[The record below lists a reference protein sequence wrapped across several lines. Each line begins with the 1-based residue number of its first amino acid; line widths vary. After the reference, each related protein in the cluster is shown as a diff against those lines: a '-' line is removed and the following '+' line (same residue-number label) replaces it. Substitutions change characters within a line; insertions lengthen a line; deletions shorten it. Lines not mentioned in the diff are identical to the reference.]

1 MVKMSEDSW
10 KLEKD
15 LCRCCHSE
23 GAFKNLSETC
33 PDDGLEVYS
42 DMLQFALNINMSP
55 VAGVLCFVTY
65 TICEQCIDR
74 LRDAVNFK
82 RQVQQCEDRFRDMYD
97 RDIIKVGDSNVKL
110 KQESPELD
118 AEVADKNTDFPHMDT
133 DDSDDFPLN
142 YEADNRSETDV
153 KKEVISKSKSK
164 KTKPKQTKSKKKTE
178 QTKKNESGDAGK
190 KGGKTPTKSL
200 FRLQQDD
207 YTQDGEQFSC
217 SRCDKRY
224 YKFCSLR
231 FHVKSK
237 HYKIPRYSCPYCAEK
252 FMTLAP
258 LTVHK
263 LLEHNVDERFKCNA
277 CKGTFNT
284 KIQLRKH
291 INNFHM
297 LGEKY
302 KCEFCEY
309 ESFSFEGEKPGGYYT
324 LRGDS
329 FVCKLCD
336 RSYASQPLVSQH
348 YRFVHLKR
356 RPKVR
361 KCPNCDQKVPGYLR
375 AYHLE
380 EAHNIPAPK
389 CGICNK
395 KFRFP
400 HQVLQHQ
407 KKVHMGEKTVIC
419 KICDKG
425 FFNNL
430 SLRLH
435 MAIHNE
441 ARQFKCIVCGRE
453 FRWENNLKDHLKI
466 HTGDKKF
473 VCKVCD
479 KAFVQKSTLKQHGVR
494 NHPGV
499 DVT

>member
-190 KGGKTPTKSL
+190 KGQKSKVADQYTIKDAGDGLNLYVCNTCSREFERRDL
-200 FRLQQDD
+200 FR
-207 YTQDGEQFSC
+207 
-217 SRCDKRY
+217 
-224 YKFCSLR
+224 
-231 FHVKSK
+231 
-237 HYKIPRYSCPYCAEK
+237 
-252 FMTLAP
+252 
-258 LTVHK
+258 
-263 LLEHNVDERFKCNA
+263 
-277 CKGTFNT
+277 
-284 KIQLRKH
+284 
-291 INNFHM
+291 
-297 LGEKY
+297 
-302 KCEFCEY
+302 
-309 ESFSFEGEKPGGYYT
+309 
-324 LRGDS
+324 
-329 FVCKLCD
+329 
-336 RSYASQPLVSQH
+336 QH
-348 YRFVHLKR
+348 YLFVHLKER
-356 RPKVR
+356 RTAHSCNRCGVKVAPS
-361 KCPNCDQKVPGYLR
+361 KR
-375 AYHLE
+375 ALHME
-380 EAHNIPAPK
+380 EVHGISRPTCNA
-389 CGICNK
+389 CGK
-395 KFRFP
+395 KFAFQS
-400 HQVLQHQ
+400 QVTWHQ
-407 KKVHMGEKTVIC
+407 KKTHMGEKKYECSIC
-419 KICDKG
+419 PLKFASSSHLKVHQLKHTAERPHKCEYCEKT
-425 FFNNL
+425 FRWKNNL
-430 SLRLH
+430 TRHIMIH
-435 MAIHNE
+435 MDVRRH
-441 ARQFKCIVCGRE
+441 
-453 FRWENNLKDHLKI
+453 
-466 HTGDKKF
+466 
-473 VCKVCD
+473 VCKHCGE
-479 KAFVQKSTLKQHGVR
+479 AFVQDTSLKYHMNRRHPETVR
-494 NHPGV
+494 SEGI
-499 DVT
+499 

>member
-190 KGGKTPTKSL
+190 KGSDVDAYITVTDKHKQYMCKACDISYKRISDLRYHVIRTHLKRKFIKCKLCPDTFMYHSQRKDHMWKYHTHQKPEYLCGECNRKFRRKNTLAEHMMDVHIEKKCSNCDLKFVRKKLLFHMNEVHDAPIPTCGICGL
-200 FRLQQDD
+200 RTLLQSALVRHQRNVHLNEKDKRCSICEKAF
-207 YTQDGEQFSC
+207 YTQSNLQDHMITHDQNRVFNCGVCAKTFARKECYRAHYRIHTGERPFACNLCNAAFVQ
-217 SRCDKRY
+217 RT
-224 YKFCSLR
+224 SLR
-231 FHVKSK
+231 FHMKSHHPDK
-237 HYKIPRYSCPYCAEK
+237 
-252 FMTLAP
+252 
-258 LTVHK
+258 V
-263 LLEHNVDERFKCNA
+263 
-277 CKGTFNT
+277 
-284 KIQLRKH
+284 
-291 INNFHM
+291 
-297 LGEKY
+297 
-302 KCEFCEY
+302 
-309 ESFSFEGEKPGGYYT
+309 
-324 LRGDS
+324 
-329 FVCKLCD
+329 VCK
-336 RSYASQPLVSQH
+336 
-348 YRFVHLKR
+348 
-356 RPKVR
+356 
-361 KCPNCDQKVPGYLR
+361 
-375 AYHLE
+375 
-380 EAHNIPAPK
+380 
-389 CGICNK
+389 
-395 KFRFP
+395 
-400 HQVLQHQ
+400 
-407 KKVHMGEKTVIC
+407 KTRV
-419 KICDKG
+419 
-425 FFNNL
+425 
-430 SLRLH
+430 
-435 MAIHNE
+435 
-441 ARQFKCIVCGRE
+441 
-453 FRWENNLKDHLKI
+453 
-466 HTGDKKF
+466 
-473 VCKVCD
+473 
-479 KAFVQKSTLKQHGVR
+479 
-494 NHPGV
+494 
-499 DVT
+499 

>member
-190 KGGKTPTKSL
+190 KG
-200 FRLQQDD
+200 
-207 YTQDGEQFSC
+207 
-217 SRCDKRY
+217 
-224 YKFCSLR
+224 
-231 FHVKSK
+231 
-237 HYKIPRYSCPYCAEK
+237 
-252 FMTLAP
+252 
-258 LTVHK
+258 
-263 LLEHNVDERFKCNA
+263 
-277 CKGTFNT
+277 
-284 KIQLRKH
+284 
-291 INNFHM
+291 
-297 LGEKY
+297 
-302 KCEFCEY
+302 
-309 ESFSFEGEKPGGYYT
+309 EKPGGYYT

>member
-190 KGGKTPTKSL
+190 KVPNISL
-200 FRLQQDD
+200 EDVTD
-207 YTQDGEQFSC
+207 YTVINEG
-217 SRCDKRY
+217 DKR
-224 YKFCSLR
+224 K
-231 FHVKSK
+231 
-237 HYKIPRYSCPYCAEK
+237 YSCNECCSI
-252 FMTLAP
+252 
-258 LTVHK
+258 LTSAYNIK
-263 LLEHNVDERFKCNA
+263 
-277 CKGTFNT
+277 
-284 KIQLRKH
+284 KH
-291 INNFHM
+291 IWIRHLNIM
-297 LGEKY
+297 KY
-302 KCEFCEY
+302 KCPLCDAKFKHHDTKTQHLAMKHGMEEVKVGTSKVIKEVETCICEVCKKEF
-309 ESFSFEGEKPGGYYT
+309 PGKGSLTRHMYYH
-324 LRGDS
+324 RPIK
-329 FVCKLCD
+329 CKLCHVAVTKHKMLAHK
-336 RSYASQPLVSQH
+336 STVHGVPLHTCGVCG
-348 YRFVHLKR
+348 YKNKRKRLLLVHQR
-356 RPKVR
+356 
-361 KCPNCDQKVPGYLR
+361 
-375 AYHLE
+375 
-380 EAHNIPAPK
+380 
-389 CGICNK
+389 
-395 KFRFP
+395 
-400 HQVLQHQ
+400 
-407 KKVHMGEKTVIC
+407 KVHMKEKNLAC
-419 KICDKG
+419 NYCDAM
-425 FFNNL
+425 FFDNIAL
-430 SLRLH
+430 KRH
-435 MAIHNE
+435 MVRHNPVKRFE
-441 ARQFKCIVCGRE
+441 CSHCTKKFARM
-453 FRWENNLKDHLKI
+453 NTLKQHEKI
-466 HTGDKKF
+466 HTGDKR
-473 VCKVCD
+473 KVCTICD
-479 KAFVQKSTLKQHGVR
+479 ERFVQKASLNYHMVKH
-494 NHPGV
+494 HPEAC
-499 DVT
+499 